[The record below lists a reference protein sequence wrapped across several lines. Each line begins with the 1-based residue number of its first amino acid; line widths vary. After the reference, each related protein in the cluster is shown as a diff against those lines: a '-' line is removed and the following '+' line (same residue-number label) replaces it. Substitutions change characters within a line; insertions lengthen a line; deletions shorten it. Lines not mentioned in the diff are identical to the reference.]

1 MHSRLS
7 QAFLGT
13 SLLALL
19 ACNGGGDSKAPT
31 PFTGAGEIVSSVTPV
46 FDPTKSNVPLPN
58 ILATATAADPIT
70 GSWVNPTTG
79 AVTVGNRPAGVP
91 ITPPEA
97 LAYINLR
104 EVGGTN
110 AVAGLNAPIYIQFSA
125 PVDATTVTAAN
136 VKVFQ
141 ISTDAAGTE
150 NAALGFSDVSGMFRY
165 LYTAGGK
172 DLLLFPNFPL
182 FPGTRYLY
190 VVTNRVKD
198 TAGLAIT
205 STPYF
210 DALKGTIPLTGSFA
224 ALEAVRA
231 NVTSSGQ
238 ILLSGYSKVM
248 DDLITASATTTVTKR
263 SDITVMGRFIT
274 TGAGY
279 IPTDATS
286 ATTQTASRIPV
297 ESALRA
303 FAAGSTLGGLPGK
316 TWTNAITVPANTAT
330 AFYTFD
336 RSGLNPPPDAY
347 FAAVSGNAITSAPG
361 ISTVI
366 LGTINSADI
375 GIDPALVRANPT
387 SADMTSVAGAA
398 SPIAA
403 VVQPFRTG
411 TFLTSYYHVPR
422 AVPFVYMAPTGVAP
436 ATGWPLVIFQHGI
449 TSQKESVFTIAQTL
463 AAVGYAVVAIDMP
476 LHGALQVTGHTTG
489 SVWGQDFMAVGAPLT
504 GRSNFQQGAFNLNR
518 LELTVRAGGFAGL
531 GAAKPS
537 QATISFIGH
546 SLGSMVGAY
555 YLAGNTTMNTTAGQP
570 PYTQTSLNAD
580 MKGYLSV
587 PGGRTA
593 YVIQNGAFG
602 PTVDAGLAAVGVV
615 KGSPSYHQ
623 FFLVTQTVIDPC
635 DPATMTTSL
644 ISFDL
649 GKLVLEHDAAQ
660 DLELKAGDVVTIF
673 SQDEVR
679 PPIDQQTKYVR
690 LDGEV
695 AHAGI
700 YSVAPGET
708 LRSLLHRAGGLTGR
722 AYLYGSEFTRSST
735 RALQQ
740 ARLNEYADR
749 LEHLLDRN
757 SIAMAGA
764 ASGSSQSAQQGN
776 QVVAVNHAL
785 VTKIRTLRATGRIIL
800 EMSPKSR
807 KEDDL
812 PDLSLEDG
820 DRLVIP
826 SAPATIQV
834 IGAVVNQNAF
844 LYKQDAK
851 VATYLRLSGGPSRE
865 ADFGRSFILR
875 ADGSVTESGREIS
888 IFASSDFQQTRLY
901 PGDTIVVP
909 EKLVGPS
916 AIRQLMN
923 MTQIL
928 SQASLTAAMVNLV
941 K

>member
-7 QAFLGT
+7 QVFLGT

-31 PFTGAGEIVSSVTPV
+31 PFTGSGEIVSSVAPV
-46 FDPTKSNVPLPN
+46 FDPTTGNVPLPN

-70 GSWVNPTTG
+70 GSWTNPSTG

-110 AVAGLNAPIYIQFSA
+110 AVAGLNAPIYIHFNA

-150 NAALGFSDVSGMFRY
+150 NAPLGFSDVSGMFRY
-165 LYTAGGK
+165 LYTAGTK
-172 DLLLFPNFPL
+172 DLFLFPNYPL
-182 FPGTRYLY
+182 FPGTRYIY

-205 STPYF
+205 NSPYF
-210 DALKGTIPLTGSFA
+210 EALKGTIPLTGSFA

-238 ILLSGYSKVM
+238 ILLSGYAKVIN
-248 DDLITASATTTVTKR
+248 DLIAASATTTVTSR
-263 SDITVMGRFIT
+263 ASLALMGRFIT
-274 TGAGY
+274 TGAGF
-279 IPTDATS
+279 IPTDATN
-286 ATTQTASRIPV
+286 ATTQAASRIPV

-303 FAAGSTLGGLPGK
+303 FAAGSGLGGLPGK
-316 TWTNAITVPANTAT
+316 TWSNAITVPANTAT

-336 RSGLNPPPDAY
+336 RSGTNPPPEAY

-375 GIDPALVRANPT
+375 GVDPALVRTNAA
-387 SADMTSVAGAA
+387 SADMSSVTGAA

-411 TFLTSYYHVPR
+411 AFLTSYYHVPR
-422 AVPFVYMAPTGVAP
+422 AVPFVYMAPAGTAP
-436 ATGWPLVIFQHGI
+436 GTGWPLVIFQHGI
-449 TSQKESVFTIAQTL
+449 TSQKESVFTVAQTL

-476 LHGALQVTGHTTG
+476 LHGALQVPGHTTG
-489 SVWGQDFMAVGAPLT
+489 SVWGQDFMAIGAPLT

-537 QATISFIGH
+537 QATIRYIGH

-555 YLAGNTTMNTTAGQP
+555 YLAGNTSMSTVAGTL
-570 PYTQTSLNAD
+570 PYTQASLDLD
-580 MKGYLSV
+580 MKGYLGV

-593 YVIQNGAFG
+593 YVIQNSPAFG
-602 PTVDAGLAAVGVV
+602 PTVDAGLAAVGVA

-635 DPATMTTSL
+635 DPATMTTPLAAGLPSRLSNRVAIQESTSTTFSATLGTDGYPVPTNGDLVITNPYTRYFANSL
-644 ISFDL
+644 GGRAVL
-649 GKLVLEHDAAQ
+649 GLGASAANAAAAAAVAP
-660 DLELKAGDVVTIF
+660 KF
-673 SQDEVR
+673 SQLAYSDATHTVAVPSQFMLTLNASGAPVPKVGNAAASAVATTPTEGYFQFDQTGIGHSSLLDLSNALNSLGLTQKQMRYFISLGIVVDPYFATPALPIQGAAVDMEV
-679 PPIDQQTKYVR
+679 K
-690 LDGEV
+690 
-695 AHAGI
+695 
-700 YSVAPGET
+700 VAP
-708 LRSLLHRAGGLTGR
+708 RW
-722 AYLYGSEFTRSST
+722 
-735 RALQQ
+735 
-740 ARLNEYADR
+740 D
-749 LEHLLDRN
+749 
-757 SIAMAGA
+757 
-764 ASGSSQSAQQGN
+764 
-776 QVVAVNHAL
+776 
-785 VTKIRTLRATGRIIL
+785 IL
-800 EMSPKSR
+800 
-807 KEDDL
+807 
-812 PDLSLEDG
+812 G
-820 DRLVIP
+820 
-826 SAPATIQV
+826 
-834 IGAVVNQNAF
+834 
-844 LYKQDAK
+844 Y
-851 VATYLRLSGGPSRE
+851 
-865 ADFGRSFILR
+865 
-875 ADGSVTESGREIS
+875 
-888 IFASSDFQQTRLY
+888 
-901 PGDTIVVP
+901 
-909 EKLVGPS
+909 
-916 AIRQLMN
+916 
-923 MTQIL
+923 
-928 SQASLTAAMVNLV
+928 
-941 K
+941 

>member
-46 FDPTKSNVPLPN
+46 FDPTKGNVPLPN

-91 ITPPEA
+91 ISPSEA

-231 NVTSSGQ
+231 NVTSSSQ
-238 ILLSGYSKVM
+238 ILLSGYAKVM
-248 DDLITASATTTVTKR
+248 DDLVTASATTTVTKR

-279 IPTDATS
+279 IPTDATN

-316 TWTNAITVPANTAT
+316 TWTNAITVPSNTAT

-347 FAAVSGNAITSAPG
+347 FAAVSGNAITSAPS

-375 GIDPALVRANPT
+375 GIDPALVRANPA

-411 TFLTSYYHVPR
+411 AFLTSYYHVPR

-436 ATGWPLVIFQHGI
+436 AAGWPLVIFQHGI
-449 TSQKESVFTIAQTL
+449 TSQKESVFTLAQTL

-555 YLAGNTTMNTTAGQP
+555 YLAGNTTLNTTAGQP
-570 PYTQTSLNAD
+570 PYTQTSLNGD

-635 DPATMTTSL
+635 DPATMTTPLAAGLPSRL
-644 ISFDL
+644 SNRVAIQESTSSAFSATLGADGYPMPTNGDL
-649 GKLVLEHDAAQ
+649 VITNPYTRYFGNALGGRAVLGLGASTANAAAAAAVAP
-660 DLELKAGDVVTIF
+660 KF
-673 SQDEVR
+673 SQLAYSDTTHTLTVPSSYMLTLNASGAPVAKVTNAAASAVAITPTEGYFQF
-679 PPIDQQTKYVR
+679 DQAAIGHSSF
-690 LDGEV
+690 LDL
-695 AHAGI
+695 
-700 YSVAPGET
+700 SNQ
-708 LRSLLHRAGGLTGR
+708 LNSLGLI
-722 AYLYGSEFTRSST
+722 
-735 RALQQ
+735 QKQ
-740 ARLNEYADR
+740 ARYFTSLG
-749 LEHLLDRN
+749 
-757 SIAMAGA
+757 I
-764 ASGSSQSAQQGN
+764 
-776 QVVAVNHAL
+776 VVDPYFATPAL
-785 VTKIRTLRATGRIIL
+785 PI
-800 EMSPKSR
+800 
-807 KEDDL
+807 
-812 PDLSLEDG
+812 
-820 DRLVIP
+820 
-826 SAPATIQV
+826 APANV
-834 IGAVVNQNAF
+834 
-844 LYKQDAK
+844 K
-851 VATYLRLSGGPSRE
+851 VEVQLPE
-865 ADFGRSFILR
+865 VWKIL
-875 ADGSVTESGREIS
+875 G
-888 IFASSDFQQTRLY
+888 Y
-901 PGDTIVVP
+901 
-909 EKLVGPS
+909 
-916 AIRQLMN
+916 
-923 MTQIL
+923 
-928 SQASLTAAMVNLV
+928 
-941 K
+941 

>member
-7 QAFLGT
+7 QVFLGV

-19 ACNGGGDSKAPT
+19 ACNGGGDSKLPSV
-31 PFTGAGEIVSSVTPV
+31 FTGAGNVVSSVTPV
-46 FDPTKSNVPLPN
+46 FDPTTGKVPLPN

-70 GSWVNPTTG
+70 GSWTNPTTG
-79 AVTVGNRPAGVP
+79 VVTVGNRPAGVP
-91 ITPPEA
+91 ISPSEA

-141 ISTDAAGTE
+141 ITPDAAGTE

-165 LYTAGGK
+165 VYTAGSK

-205 STPYF
+205 PSPYF
-210 DALKGTIPLTGSFA
+210 EALKGTTPLAGSFLG
-224 ALEAVRA
+224 LEAVRA

-238 ILLSGYSKVM
+238 ILLSGYAKVM
-248 DDLITASATTTVTKR
+248 DDLITASAATTVTSR
-263 SDITVMGRFIT
+263 ATIAVMGRFIT
-274 TGAGY
+274 TGAGF
-279 IPTDATS
+279 IPTDATN
-286 ATTQTASRIPV
+286 ATTQAASRIPV

-316 TWTNAITVPANTAT
+316 TWTNAITVPANTST

-336 RSGLNPPPDAY
+336 RSGSNPTPDAY
-347 FAAVSGNAITSAPG
+347 FIAVSGNAITSAPG
-361 ISTVI
+361 ISTVV

-375 GIDPALVRANPT
+375 GIDPVVVRTNAA
-387 SADMTSVAGAA
+387 SADLTGVTGAA
-398 SPIAA
+398 NPIAA

-411 TFLTSYYHVPR
+411 AALTSYYHVPR
-422 AVPFVYMAPTGVAP
+422 SVPFVYMAPTGAAP

-476 LHGALQVTGHTTG
+476 LHGALQITGHTTG
-489 SVWGQDFMAVGAPLT
+489 SQWGQDFMAVGAPLT

-537 QATISFIGH
+537 QAKISFIGH

-555 YLAGNTTMNTTAGQP
+555 YLAGNTTMTTTAGQP
-570 PYTQTSLNAD
+570 PYSQTSLDAD

-602 PTVDAGLAAVGVV
+602 PTVDAGLAAVGVA

-635 DPATMTTSL
+635 DPATMTTPLAAGLPSRLSNRVVIQESTSTAFSATLGTDGYPMPTNGDLVITNPYTRYFGNSL
-644 ISFDL
+644 GGRAVL
-649 GKLVLEHDAAQ
+649 GLGASAAN
-660 DLELKAGDVVTIF
+660 AAAAAAVAPNF
-673 SQDEVR
+673 SQ
-679 PPIDQQTKYVR
+679 
-690 LDGEV
+690 L
-695 AHAGI
+695 A
-700 YSVAPGET
+700 YSDTTHTVTVPSQFMLTLNSSGAP
-708 LRSLLHRAGGLTGR
+708 
-722 AYLYGSEFTRSST
+722 
-735 RALQQ
+735 
-740 ARLNEYADR
+740 
-749 LEHLLDRN
+749 
-757 SIAMAGA
+757 
-764 ASGSSQSAQQGN
+764 
-776 QVVAVNHAL
+776 V
-785 VTKIRTLRATGRIIL
+785 
-800 EMSPKSR
+800 
-807 KEDDL
+807 
-812 PDLSLEDG
+812 
-820 DRLVIP
+820 
-826 SAPATIQV
+826 
-834 IGAVVNQNAF
+834 
-844 LYKQDAK
+844 AK
-851 VATYLRLSGGPSRE
+851 VANAAASAVATTPKEGYFQFDQANIGHSSFLDLSNQLNSLGLIQKQARY
-865 ADFGRSFILR
+865 FISL
-875 ADGSVTESGREIS
+875 G
-888 IFASSDFQQTRLY
+888 
-901 PGDTIVVP
+901 IVVDP
-909 EKLVGPS
+909 YFPAPALPIQGGLVNIEVQVAP
-916 AIRQLMN
+916 RWD
-923 MTQIL
+923 IL
-928 SQASLTAAMVNLV
+928 GH
-941 K
+941 

>member
-7 QAFLGT
+7 QVFLGA

-19 ACNGGGDSKAPT
+19 ACNGGGDSKAPSV
-31 PFTGAGEIVSSVTPV
+31 FTGAGNVVSSVTPV
-46 FDPTKSNVPLPN
+46 FDPTTGNVPLPN

-70 GSWVNPTTG
+70 GSWTNPTTG
-79 AVTVGNRPAGVP
+79 VVTVGNRPAGVP
-91 ITPPEA
+91 ISPSEA

-141 ISTDAAGTE
+141 ITPDAAGTE

-165 LYTAGGK
+165 VYTAGSK

-205 STPYF
+205 PSPYF
-210 DALKGTIPLTGSFA
+210 EALKGTTPLAGSFLG
-224 ALEAVRA
+224 LEAVRA

-238 ILLSGYSKVM
+238 ILLSGYAKVM
-248 DDLITASATTTVTKR
+248 DDLITASTTTTVTSR
-263 SDITVMGRFIT
+263 ATIAVMGRFIT
-274 TGAGY
+274 TGAGF
-279 IPTDATS
+279 IPTDATN
-286 ATTQTASRIPV
+286 ATTQAASRIPV

-316 TWTNAITVPANTAT
+316 TWTNAITVPANTST

-336 RSGLNPPPDAY
+336 RSGSNPTPEAY

-361 ISTVI
+361 ISTVV

-375 GIDPALVRANPT
+375 GVDPALVRTNAA
-387 SADMTSVAGAA
+387 SADMTGVTGAA

-411 TFLTSYYHVPR
+411 AALTSYYHVPR
-422 AVPFVYMAPTGVAP
+422 SVPFIYMAPTGTAP

-489 SVWGQDFMAVGAPLT
+489 SQWGQDFMAVGAPLT

-537 QATISFIGH
+537 QAKISFIGH

-555 YLAGNTTMNTTAGQP
+555 YLAGNTTMTTTAGQP
-570 PYTQTSLNAD
+570 PYSQTSLDAD

-602 PTVDAGLAAVGVV
+602 PTVDAGLAAVGVA

-635 DPATMTTSL
+635 DPATMTTPLAVGLPSRL
-644 ISFDL
+644 SNRVVIQESTSTAFSATLGTDGYPMPTNGDL
-649 GKLVLEHDAAQ
+649 VITNPYTRYFGNALGGRAVLGLGASAANAAAAANVGKN
-660 DLELKAGDVVTIF
+660 F
-673 SQDEVR
+673 SQLAYSNTTHTVTV
-679 PPIDQQTKYVR
+679 PSQFMKTLSIAGAPIDKVGNAAASATAATPTEGYFQFDQTNIGHSSL
-690 LDGEV
+690 LDLTNQTNSLGLTQKQMRYFISLGTVVDPYFPAPALPIQGGLVNMEV
-695 AHAGI
+695 Q
-700 YSVAPGET
+700 VAP
-708 LRSLLHRAGGLTGR
+708 RW
-722 AYLYGSEFTRSST
+722 
-735 RALQQ
+735 
-740 ARLNEYADR
+740 D
-749 LEHLLDRN
+749 
-757 SIAMAGA
+757 
-764 ASGSSQSAQQGN
+764 
-776 QVVAVNHAL
+776 
-785 VTKIRTLRATGRIIL
+785 IL
-800 EMSPKSR
+800 
-807 KEDDL
+807 
-812 PDLSLEDG
+812 G
-820 DRLVIP
+820 H
-826 SAPATIQV
+826 
-834 IGAVVNQNAF
+834 
-844 LYKQDAK
+844 
-851 VATYLRLSGGPSRE
+851 
-865 ADFGRSFILR
+865 
-875 ADGSVTESGREIS
+875 
-888 IFASSDFQQTRLY
+888 
-901 PGDTIVVP
+901 
-909 EKLVGPS
+909 
-916 AIRQLMN
+916 
-923 MTQIL
+923 
-928 SQASLTAAMVNLV
+928 
-941 K
+941 

>member
-1 MHSRLS
+1 MHSRLT

-210 DALKGTIPLTGSFA
+210 DALKGTIPLAGSFA

-635 DPATMTTSL
+635 DPATMTTPLAAGLPSRL
-644 ISFDL
+644 SNRVAIQESTSSAFSATLGADGYPMPTNGDL
-649 GKLVLEHDAAQ
+649 VITNPYTRYFGNALGGRAVLGLGASTANAAAAAAVAP
-660 DLELKAGDVVTIF
+660 KF
-673 SQDEVR
+673 SQ
-679 PPIDQQTKYVR
+679 
-690 LDGEV
+690 L
-695 AHAGI
+695 A
-700 YSVAPGET
+700 YSDTTHTVTVPSQFMLTLNASNAP
-708 LRSLLHRAGGLTGR
+708 
-722 AYLYGSEFTRSST
+722 
-735 RALQQ
+735 
-740 ARLNEYADR
+740 
-749 LEHLLDRN
+749 
-757 SIAMAGA
+757 
-764 ASGSSQSAQQGN
+764 
-776 QVVAVNHAL
+776 V
-785 VTKIRTLRATGRIIL
+785 
-800 EMSPKSR
+800 
-807 KEDDL
+807 
-812 PDLSLEDG
+812 
-820 DRLVIP
+820 
-826 SAPATIQV
+826 
-834 IGAVVNQNAF
+834 
-844 LYKQDAK
+844 AK
-851 VATYLRLSGGPSRE
+851 VANAAASAVATTPTEGYFQFDQAAIGHSSFLDLSNQLNSLGLIQKQARY
-865 ADFGRSFILR
+865 FISL
-875 ADGSVTESGREIS
+875 G
-888 IFASSDFQQTRLY
+888 
-901 PGDTIVVP
+901 IVVDPYFAAPALPIAPANVKLEVQLP
-909 EKLVGPS
+909 EVWK
-916 AIRQLMN
+916 
-923 MTQIL
+923 IL
-928 SQASLTAAMVNLV
+928 GY
-941 K
+941 